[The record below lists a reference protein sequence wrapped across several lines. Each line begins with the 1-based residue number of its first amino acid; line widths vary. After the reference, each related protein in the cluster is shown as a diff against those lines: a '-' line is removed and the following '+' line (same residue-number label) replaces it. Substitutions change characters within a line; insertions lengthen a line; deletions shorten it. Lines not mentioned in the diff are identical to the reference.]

1 MLNRCQQPLYRLLN
15 VIQILTVIAILIG
28 VVG

>member
-1 MLNRCQQPLYRLLN
+1 MLNKCQQPLYKLLT
-15 VIQILTVIAILIG
+15 VIQILTTIAILIG